1 MTLHRNGNH
10 QPMNTPT
17 RTPTIV
23 ITGATSG
30 LGRIAATELARQG
43 AHLVL
48 TARSAERA
56 EATRADIQAIAPGT
70 ETDVFLVDLT
80 RTADV
85 RRIGQEIADR
95 FDHIDVLINNA
106 GVHAFEQR
114 ITADGYPE
122 MVAVNYFAS
131 WLLTQALLPTL
142 ARTPGARIVNVG
154 SEASRRHGILALP
167 ADLTDTKPFTARG
180 SSPLYGKSKLLE
192 IMFTLELARRIEGTG
207 VTANVL
213 DPGFNVTG
221 LGRELGFAAPLEKIL
236 TRLNIGD
243 PRRGAGLIV
252 KLATEPSF
260 AGKSGGY
267 YTVKNTKR
275 LVPVQPGNDTALQ
288 AQLWTD
294 TTRLLGAY

>member
-1 MTLHRNGNH
+1 M
-10 QPMNTPT
+10 PTPT

-56 EATRADIQAIAPGT
+56 ERTRADIQAAAPGT
-70 ETDVFLVDLT
+70 EVDVFLVDLT

-85 RRIGQEIADR
+85 RRVGQEIAGQY
-95 FDHIDVLINNA
+95 DHIDVLINNA

-122 MVAVNYFAS
+122 MVAVNYFAP
-131 WLLTQALLPTL
+131 WLLTRALLPILTG
-142 ARTPGARIVNVG
+142 TPGARIVNVG
-154 SEASRRHGILALP
+154 SEASRRHGTLSLP
-167 ADLTDTKPFTARG
+167 GDLTDTAPFTARG
-180 SSPLYGKSKLLE
+180 SSAVYGKSKLLD
-192 IMFTLELARRIEGTG
+192 IMFTLELARRIDGSG

-236 TRLNIGD
+236 TWLHIGN

-252 KLATEPSF
+252 KLATDRSF
-260 AGKSGGY
+260 AERSGGY
-267 YTVKNTKR
+267 YTVRGTR
-275 LVPVQPGNDTALQ
+275 ALTPTHPGDDPGWQ
-288 AQLWTD
+288 SRLWTE
-294 TTRLLGAY
+294 TERLIGM